1 MEQPLEPQI
10 GLKEKFAQLDH
21 FQAIVSEIEDH
32 SSDLQQLIEKA
43 VELYEKTGDDS
54 FGDAAQEELKTQFND
69 ITTVAKVRQISSFQV
84 SKMFRSLYTKLK
96 KFDFFYFLITKGLTV
111 NNFASGIIKSNEN
124 IEYSLLKFN
133 GMQ

>member
-54 FGDAAQEELKTQFND
+54 FGDAAQEELKTQIND
-69 ITTVAKVRQISSFQV
+69 ITTVAKVRQISSFQI

-96 KFDFFYFLITKGLTV
+96 KFDFFIF
-111 NNFASGIIKSNEN
+111 
-124 IEYSLLKFN
+124 
-133 GMQ
+133 